1 MEGEIIRSAADTL
14 SLSEMQQK
22 KVYVR
27 RDVKTTNP
35 RRLFRV
41 LRNSVEEMGYVV
53 TYNPVSIQKDAVGD
67 TGFIDANITSKK
79 SVTVEVPG
87 GHTLDFHGTSDMV
100 KYGLFGGIVFFL
112 IGIIFELGWVVVGFM
127 ALVVG
132 ILLMIKSKEIPK
144 KIYDT
149 NQIWIKGE
157 GEVYRGELSETRSK
171 RGMQQAQI
179 ISELSISIAGE
190 SIIALD
196 GLRKDINQLTIKLE
210 ALGE

>member
-22 KVYVR
+22 PVYVR

-41 LRNSVEEMGYVV
+41 LRNSVEEMGYIV
-53 TYNPVSIQKDAVGD
+53 TYNPISIQKDAVGD
-67 TGFIDANITSKK
+67 TGFIDANITSEKTK
-79 SVTVEVPG
+79 TKTGETKDTPASIMA
-87 GHTLDFHGTSDMV
+87 LC
-100 KYGLFGGIVFFL
+100 LLLGGIILSVIGIFIEWWMIL
-112 IGIIFELGWVVVGFM
+112 IGIIAFIVGLILGLY
-127 ALVVG
+127 ALAEYEE
-132 ILLMIKSKEIPK
+132 KTH
-144 KIYDT
+144 YT
-149 NQIWIKGE
+149 NKIWIKGE
-157 GEVYRGELSETRSK
+157 GEIYSGELSETRRE

-196 GLRKDINQLTIKLE
+196 ELRSDIDQLTTKLE